1 MAARPTDVKGR
12 ALRRWTS
19 IIGLP
24 DGIVR
29 PADAAARPTTAGSR
43 ATEASAR
50 RNVILLMQLRW
61 LAVAGQIITIVIVRS
76 GFGVELPLLAMS
88 GVICAL
94 VALNLVSLLWLR
106 AAPAVNDHHLLIF
119 LLFDVGALTI
129 ELYLSGGATNPFIF
143 LYILQV
149 TLAAVLLR
157 TRPTIAVVVITTAC
171 FAGLVLYNR
180 PLVLPAASQSDPF
193 RLYINGLFVCF
204 ALDAALLIAFV
215 TRIGRNLRIRDAHLA
230 ALRQH
235 AIEEDHIVRMG
246 LLASGA
252 AHELGTPLA
261 SMSVILGDWR
271 RMPQLEADDDL
282 RQDIEDM
289 QMAVARCKAILTGVL
304 LTAGEARG
312 EAPAVTTMAHFLD
325 ELVADWCKL
334 RSVTTLHYVNAFE
347 GDLAIVSDTAL
358 KQVVF
363 NVLDNAYEVS
373 PSWLSF
379 TAERRGE
386 MLELKVSD
394 AGPGFS
400 AEMLKRFG
408 RPYQSTKGRPGG
420 GLGLFLV
427 VNVVRK
433 LGGTVTPGSRRTGGA
448 VVTIELPLE
457 TLMIG
462 QEDHG
467 G

>member
-1 MAARPTDVKGR
+1 
-12 ALRRWTS
+12 LRHWTS

-24 DGIVR
+24 RTGAD
-29 PADAAARPTTAGSR
+29 PATAPTGPQALGNR
-43 ATEASAR
+43 ATEVSAR

-61 LAVAGQIITIVIVRS
+61 IAVAGQIATIFVVESALGI
-76 GFGVELPLLAMS
+76 ELPLLAMS
-88 GVICAL
+88 AVIAAL
-94 VALNLVSLLWLR
+94 VALNLASLAWLR
-106 AAPAVNDHHLLIF
+106 RAPAVRDGHLLTF
-119 LLFDVGALTI
+119 LLFDVGALTAQ
-129 ELYLSGGATNPFIF
+129 LYLSGGATNPFIF

-157 TRPTIAVVVITTAC
+157 TGPTIAIVVIATAA
-171 FAGLVLYNR
+171 FAGLVLFNR
-180 PLVLPAASQSDPF
+180 PLALPAGSGLDLF
-193 RLYINGLFVCF
+193 HLYIDGLLVCF

-215 TRIGRNLRIRDAHLA
+215 TRIGRNLRTRDAHLA

-235 AIEEDHIVRMG
+235 AAEENHIVRMG

-261 SMSVILGDWR
+261 SLSVLVGDWLR
-271 RMPQLEADDDL
+271 IPQLRDDPEL
-282 RQDIEDM
+282 KQDIEAM
-289 QMAVARCKAILTGVL
+289 QKALARCKAIVTGVL

-312 EAPAVTTMAHFLD
+312 EAPRVTTVGRFLD
-325 ELVADWCKL
+325 DLVADWCRQ
-334 RSVTTLHYVNAFE
+334 RSVTTLHYVNAVE
-347 GDLAIVSDTAL
+347 GQLQIVSDTAL

-373 PSWLSF
+373 PSWLSL
-379 TAERRGE
+379 TADRRGE
-386 MLELKVSD
+386 MLELKVAD
-394 AGPGFS
+394 AGPGFG
-400 AEMLKRFG
+400 ETMLERFG

-427 VNVVRK
+427 VNVARR
-433 LGGTVTPGSRRTGGA
+433 LGGTVTAANRRTGGA
-448 VVTIELPLE
+448 VVTIALPLE

-462 QEDHG
+462 REDHG